1 MTPIIELKQ
10 VSFYYPEGVTPA
22 LTQID
27 LAVPAGGFVLVCGPS
42 GSGKSTLLKHMKSS
56 QIPFG
61 KGTGELLFKG
71 KDLETMELGECA
83 RSIGFV
89 GQNPDNQIVTDTV
102 WHELAFGLENLGV
115 PVEEIRKRTAE
126 TAQYFGMTEWFRQ
139 AVEALSGG
147 QKQMLNLASVMV
159 MQPEVLILDEPT
171 AQMDPI
177 GARRFFHT
185 LKGLQQEIGTTIIL
199 SEQRLEEVM
208 PLAQDLVYMEK
219 GQIVAQGPVQKSLKI
234 LADYEKIKNKPLA
247 METSFPVAL
256 RVYIKSR
263 EKEEETVP
271 VSVGQ
276 GRQWLSGKRV
286 VTSEHKETYEET
298 ETVITVQGVDFS
310 YEKGKKVLEHLD
322 WQVKKGSIYGLL
334 GGNGAGKTTLMKL
347 ICGILK
353 PRRGKIKTNGTVRYL
368 VQNPLSI
375 FTEITAED
383 ELAVCCGRDPKAVEE
398 MLEKMEL
405 TEFRE
410 QNPLDLSGG
419 QQQRLA
425 LGKVLL
431 TKPEILLLDEPTKGM
446 DGGFK
451 VKFGAMLRELKKQGI
466 TTVLVSHD
474 MEFCAEYAT
483 YCGLMFDR
491 EIISFGPTR
500 EFFAENVYY
509 TTAAARMTRGILRD
523 CLVAEDIMAALEKG
537 RA

>member
-71 KDLETMELGECA
+71 KDLETMELGESA

-139 AVEALSGG
+139 PVEALSGG

-219 GQIVAQGPVQKSLKI
+219 GQIVAQGPVQESLKI

-322 WQVKKGSIYGLL
+322 WQVRKGSIYGLL

-383 ELAVCCGRDPKAVEE
+383 ELAVCCSRDPKAVDE

-451 VKFGAMLRELKKQGI
+451 VKFGAMLGELKKQGI

-509 TTAAARMTRGILRD
+509 TTAAARMTRGILKD

>member
-71 KDLETMELGECA
+71 KDLETMELGESA

-139 AVEALSGG
+139 PVEALSGG

-208 PLAQDLVYMEK
+208 PLAQDLVYMEN
-219 GQIVAQGPVQKSLKI
+219 GQIVAQGPVQESLKI

-276 GRQWLSGKRV
+276 GHQWLSGKRV

-509 TTAAARMTRGILRD
+509 TTAAARMTRGILKD

>member
-71 KDLETMELGECA
+71 KDLETMELGESA

-139 AVEALSGG
+139 PVEALSGG

-208 PLAQDLVYMEK
+208 PLAQDLVYMEN
-219 GQIVAQGPVQKSLKI
+219 GQIVAQGPVQESLKI

-474 MEFCAEYAT
+474 MEFCAEHAT

-509 TTAAARMTRGILRD
+509 TTAAARMTRGILKD

>member
-10 VSFYYPEGVTPA
+10 VSFYYPEGVVPA
-22 LTQID
+22 LTQVD

-61 KGTGELLFKG
+61 RGTGELLFKG
-71 KDLETMELGECA
+71 KDLETMELGESA

-102 WHELAFGLENLGV
+102 WHELAFGLENMGV

-139 AVEALSGG
+139 PVEALSGG

-208 PLAQDLVYMEK
+208 PLAQDLVYMEN
-219 GQIVAQGPVQKSLKI
+219 GQIVAQGPVQESLKI

-256 RVYIKSR
+256 RVYMKSR
-263 EKEEETVP
+263 EKEEEIVP

-405 TEFRE
+405 TEFRG

-446 DGGFK
+446 DGDFK
-451 VKFGAMLRELKKQGI
+451 VKFGDMLRELKKQGI

-491 EIISFGPTR
+491 EIISGGPTR

-509 TTAAARMTRGILRD
+509 TTAAARMTRGILKD

>member
-22 LTQID
+22 LTQVD
-27 LAVPAGGFVLVCGPS
+27 LAVPTGGFVLVCGPS

-71 KDLETMELGECA
+71 KDLETMEQGESA

-139 AVEALSGG
+139 PVEALSGG

-208 PLAQDLVYMEK
+208 PLAQDLVYMEN
-219 GQIVAQGPVQKSLKI
+219 GQIVAQGPVQESLKI

-451 VKFGAMLRELKKQGI
+451 VKFGAMLGELKKQGI

-509 TTAAARMTRGILRD
+509 TTAAARMTRGILKD

>member
-10 VSFYYPEGVTPA
+10 VSFYYPEGVVPA
-22 LTQID
+22 LTQVD

-61 KGTGELLFKG
+61 RGTGELLFKG
-71 KDLETMELGECA
+71 KDLETMELGESA

-139 AVEALSGG
+139 PVEALSGG

-208 PLAQDLVYMEK
+208 PLAQDLVYMEN
-219 GQIVAQGPVQKSLKI
+219 GQIVAQGPVQESLKI

-256 RVYIKSR
+256 RVYMKSR
-263 EKEEETVP
+263 EKEEEIVP

-276 GRQWLSGKRV
+276 GRQWLSGKRAV
-286 VTSEHKETYEET
+286 IWEHKETYEET
-298 ETVITVQGVDFS
+298 ENVITVQGVDFS

-405 TEFRE
+405 TEFRG

-451 VKFGAMLRELKKQGI
+451 VKFGAMLGELKKQGI

-491 EIISFGPTR
+491 EIISGGPTR

-509 TTAAARMTRGILRD
+509 TTAAARMTRGILKD

>member
-71 KDLETMELGECA
+71 KDLETMELGESA

-139 AVEALSGG
+139 PVEALSGG

-185 LKGLQQEIGTTIIL
+185 LKGLQQEIGTTIIR

-208 PLAQDLVYMEK
+208 PLAQDLVYMEN
-219 GQIVAQGPVQKSLKI
+219 GQIVAQGPVQESLKI

-509 TTAAARMTRGILRD
+509 TTAAARMTRGILKD

>member
-22 LTQID
+22 LTQVD

-71 KDLETMELGECA
+71 KDLETMELGESA

-139 AVEALSGG
+139 PVEALSGG

-219 GQIVAQGPVQKSLKI
+219 GQIEAQGPVQESLKI

-256 RVYIKSR
+256 RVYMKSR
-263 EKEEETVP
+263 EREEETVP

-286 VTSEHKETYEET
+286 VTSEHKEAYEET
-298 ETVITVQGVDFS
+298 ENVITVQGVDFS

-353 PRRGKIKTNGTVRYL
+353 PRRGKIKTGGTVRYL

-383 ELAVCCGRDPKAVEE
+383 ELAVCCGRDAEAVDA

-446 DGGFK
+446 DGDFK
-451 VKFGAMLRELKKQGI
+451 VKFGAMLGELKKQGI

-483 YCGLMFDR
+483 HCGLMFDR
-491 EIISFGPTR
+491 EIISGGPTR

-509 TTAAARMTRGILRD
+509 TTAAARMTRGILKD
-523 CLVAEDIMAALEKG
+523 CLVAEDIMTALEKG

>member
-22 LTQID
+22 LTQVD

-71 KDLETMELGECA
+71 KDLETMELGESA

-139 AVEALSGG
+139 PVEALSGG

-219 GQIVAQGPVQKSLKI
+219 GQIVAQGPVQESLKI
-234 LADYEKIKNKPLA
+234 LADYEKINNKPLA
-247 METSFPVAL
+247 MEASFPVAL
-256 RVYIKSR
+256 RVYMKSR

-286 VTSEHKETYEET
+286 VTSEHKEAYEET
-298 ETVITVQGVDFS
+298 ENVITVQGVDFS

-353 PRRGKIKTNGTVRYL
+353 PRRGKIKTGGTVRYL

-383 ELAVCCGRDPKAVEE
+383 ELAVCCGRDAEAVDA

-451 VKFGAMLRELKKQGI
+451 VKFGAMLGELKKQGI

-491 EIISFGPTR
+491 EIISGGPTR

-509 TTAAARMTRGILRD
+509 TTAAARMTRGILKD
-523 CLVAEDIMAALEKG
+523 CLVAEDIMTALEKG

>member
-22 LTQID
+22 LTQVD
-27 LAVPAGGFVLVCGPS
+27 LAVPTGGFVLVCGPS

-71 KDLETMELGECA
+71 KDLETMELGESA

-139 AVEALSGG
+139 PVEALSGG

-219 GQIVAQGPVQKSLKI
+219 GQIVAQGPVQESLKI

-256 RVYIKSR
+256 RVYMKSR

-451 VKFGAMLRELKKQGI
+451 VKFGAMLGELKKQGI

-509 TTAAARMTRGILRD
+509 TTAAARMTRGILKD

>member
-71 KDLETMELGECA
+71 EDLETMELGESA

-139 AVEALSGG
+139 PVEALSGG

-208 PLAQDLVYMEK
+208 PLAQDLVYMEN
-219 GQIVAQGPVQKSLKI
+219 GQIVAQGPVQESLKI

-256 RVYIKSR
+256 RVYMKSR
-263 EKEEETVP
+263 EKEEEIVP

-451 VKFGAMLRELKKQGI
+451 VKFGAMLGELKKQGI

-509 TTAAARMTRGILRD
+509 TTAAARMTRGILKD

>member
-42 GSGKSTLLKHMKSS
+42 GSGKSTLLKHMTSS

-61 KGTGELLFKG
+61 RGTGELLFKG
-71 KDLETMELGECA
+71 KDLETMELGESA

-115 PVEEIRKRTAE
+115 PVEEIRKITAE

-139 AVEALSGG
+139 PVEALSGG

-208 PLAQDLVYMEK
+208 PLAQDLVYMEN

-263 EKEEETVP
+263 EKEEEIVP

-405 TEFRE
+405 TEFRG

-451 VKFGAMLRELKKQGI
+451 VKFGAMLGELKKQGI

-491 EIISFGPTR
+491 EIISGGPTR

-509 TTAAARMTRGILRD
+509 TTAAARMTRGILKD
-523 CLVAEDIMAALEKG
+523 CLVAEDIMTALEKG

>member
-71 KDLETMELGECA
+71 KDLETMELGESA

-139 AVEALSGG
+139 PVEALSGG

-208 PLAQDLVYMEK
+208 PLAQDLVYMEE
-219 GQIVAQGPVQKSLKI
+219 GQIVAQGPVQESLKI

-322 WQVKKGSIYGLL
+322 WQVRKGSIYGLL

-383 ELAVCCGRDPKAVEE
+383 ELAVCCSRDPKAVDE

-451 VKFGAMLRELKKQGI
+451 VKFGAMLGELKKQGI

-509 TTAAARMTRGILRD
+509 TTAAARMTRGILKD

>member
-10 VSFYYPEGVTPA
+10 VSFYYPEGAVPA
-22 LTQID
+22 LTQVD

-61 KGTGELLFKG
+61 RGTGELLFKG
-71 KDLETMELGECA
+71 KDLETMELGESA

-139 AVEALSGG
+139 PVEALSGG

-208 PLAQDLVYMEK
+208 PLAQDLVYMEN
-219 GQIVAQGPVQKSLKI
+219 GQIVAQGPVQESLKI

-256 RVYIKSR
+256 RVYMKSR
-263 EKEEETVP
+263 EKEEEIVP

-276 GRQWLSGKRV
+276 GRQWLSGKRAV
-286 VTSEHKETYEET
+286 IWEHKETYEET

-383 ELAVCCGRDPKAVEE
+383 ELAVCCGRNPEAVEA

-405 TEFRE
+405 TEFRG

-451 VKFGAMLRELKKQGI
+451 VKFGAMLGELKKQGI

-491 EIISFGPTR
+491 EIISGGPTR

-509 TTAAARMTRGILRD
+509 TTAAARMTRGILKD
-523 CLVAEDIMAALEKG
+523 CLVAEDIMTALEKG

>member
-71 KDLETMELGECA
+71 KDLETMELGESA

-139 AVEALSGG
+139 PVEALSGG

-451 VKFGAMLRELKKQGI
+451 VKFGAMLGELKKQGI

-509 TTAAARMTRGILRD
+509 TTAAARMTRGILKD

>member
-22 LTQID
+22 LTQVH

-71 KDLETMELGECA
+71 KDLETMELGESA

-139 AVEALSGG
+139 PVEALSGG

-219 GQIVAQGPVQKSLKI
+219 GQIVAQGPVQESLKI

-256 RVYIKSR
+256 RVYMKSR

-286 VTSEHKETYEET
+286 VTSEHKEAYEET
-298 ETVITVQGVDFS
+298 ENVITVQGVDFS

-353 PRRGKIKTNGTVRYL
+353 PRRGKIKTGGTVRYL

-383 ELAVCCGRDPKAVEE
+383 ELAVCCGRDAEAVDA

-451 VKFGAMLRELKKQGI
+451 VKFGDMLGKLKKQGI

-483 YCGLMFDR
+483 HCGLMFDR
-491 EIISFGPTR
+491 EIISGGPTR

-509 TTAAARMTRGILRD
+509 TTAAARMTRGILKD
-523 CLVAEDIMAALEKG
+523 CLVAEDIMTALEKG

>member
-71 KDLETMELGECA
+71 KDLETMELGESA

-139 AVEALSGG
+139 PVEALSGG

-208 PLAQDLVYMEK
+208 PLAQDLVYMEN
-219 GQIVAQGPVQKSLKI
+219 GQIVAQGPVQESLKI
-234 LADYEKIKNKPLA
+234 LADCEKIKNKPLA

-509 TTAAARMTRGILRD
+509 TTAAARMTRGILKD

>member
-71 KDLETMELGECA
+71 KDLETMELGESA

-139 AVEALSGG
+139 PVEALSGG
-147 QKQMLNLASVMV
+147 QKQRLNLASVMV

-208 PLAQDLVYMEK
+208 PLAQDLVYMEN
-219 GQIVAQGPVQKSLKI
+219 GQIVAQGPVQESLKI

-509 TTAAARMTRGILRD
+509 TTAAARMTRGILKD

>member
-22 LTQID
+22 LTQVD

-61 KGTGELLFKG
+61 KGIGELLFKG
-71 KDLETMELGECA
+71 KDLETMELGESA

-139 AVEALSGG
+139 PVEALSGG

-219 GQIVAQGPVQKSLKI
+219 GQIVAQGPVQESLKI
-234 LADYEKIKNKPLA
+234 LADYEKINNKPLA
-247 METSFPVAL
+247 MEASFPVAL
-256 RVYIKSR
+256 RVYMKSR

-286 VTSEHKETYEET
+286 VTSEYKEAYEET
-298 ETVITVQGVDFS
+298 ENVITVQGVDFS

-353 PRRGKIKTNGTVRYL
+353 PRRGKIKTGGTVRYL

-383 ELAVCCGRDPKAVEE
+383 ELAVCCGRDAEAVDA

-446 DGGFK
+446 DGDFK
-451 VKFGAMLRELKKQGI
+451 VKFGDMLGELKKQGI

-483 YCGLMFDR
+483 HCGLMFDR
-491 EIISFGPTR
+491 EIISGGPTR

-509 TTAAARMTRGILRD
+509 TTAAARMTRGILKD
-523 CLVAEDIMAALEKG
+523 CLVAEDIMTALEKG

>member
-71 KDLETMELGECA
+71 KDLETMELGESA

-89 GQNPDNQIVTDTV
+89 GQNPDNQIMTDTV

-139 AVEALSGG
+139 PVEALSGG

-208 PLAQDLVYMEK
+208 PLAQDLVYMEN
-219 GQIVAQGPVQKSLKI
+219 GQIVAQGPVQESLKI

-509 TTAAARMTRGILRD
+509 TTAAARMTRGILKD

>member
-10 VSFYYPEGVTPA
+10 VSFYYPEGVVPA
-22 LTQID
+22 LTQVD

-61 KGTGELLFKG
+61 RGTGELLFKG
-71 KDLETMELGECA
+71 KDLETMELGESA
-83 RSIGFV
+83 RSVGFV

-139 AVEALSGG
+139 PVEALSGG

-208 PLAQDLVYMEK
+208 PLAQDLVYMEN
-219 GQIVAQGPVQKSLKI
+219 GQIVAQGPVQESLKI

-256 RVYIKSR
+256 RVYMKSR
-263 EKEEETVP
+263 EKEEEIVP

-276 GRQWLSGKRV
+276 GRQWLSGKRAV
-286 VTSEHKETYEET
+286 IWEHKETYEET
-298 ETVITVQGVDFS
+298 ENVITVQGVDFS

-383 ELAVCCGRDPKAVEE
+383 ELAVCCGRDPEAVEA

-405 TEFRE
+405 TEFRG

-451 VKFGAMLRELKKQGI
+451 VKFGAMLGELKKQGI

-491 EIISFGPTR
+491 EIISGGPTR

-509 TTAAARMTRGILRD
+509 TTAAVRMTRGILKD
-523 CLVAEDIMAALEKG
+523 CLVAEDIMTALEKG

>member
-71 KDLETMELGECA
+71 KDLETMELGESA

-139 AVEALSGG
+139 PVEALSGG

-208 PLAQDLVYMEK
+208 PLAQDLVYMEN
-219 GQIVAQGPVQKSLKI
+219 GQIVAQGLVQESLKI

-509 TTAAARMTRGILRD
+509 TTAAARMTRGILKD

>member
-71 KDLETMELGECA
+71 KDLETMELGESA

-139 AVEALSGG
+139 PVEALSGG

-219 GQIVAQGPVQKSLKI
+219 GQIVAQGPVQESLKI

-256 RVYIKSR
+256 RVYMKSR

-509 TTAAARMTRGILRD
+509 TTAAARMTRGILKD

>member
-71 KDLETMELGECA
+71 KDLETMELGESA

-139 AVEALSGG
+139 PVEALSGG

-234 LADYEKIKNKPLA
+234 LADL
-247 METSFPVAL
+247 F
-256 RVYIKSR
+256 SR
-263 EKEEETVP
+263 
-271 VSVGQ
+271 
-276 GRQWLSGKRV
+276 R
-286 VTSEHKETYEET
+286 
-298 ETVITVQGVDFS
+298 
-310 YEKGKKVLEHLD
+310 
-322 WQVKKGSIYGLL
+322 
-334 GGNGAGKTTLMKL
+334 
-347 ICGILK
+347 
-353 PRRGKIKTNGTVRYL
+353 
-368 VQNPLSI
+368 
-375 FTEITAED
+375 
-383 ELAVCCGRDPKAVEE
+383 
-398 MLEKMEL
+398 
-405 TEFRE
+405 
-410 QNPLDLSGG
+410 
-419 QQQRLA
+419 
-425 LGKVLL
+425 
-431 TKPEILLLDEPTKGM
+431 
-446 DGGFK
+446 
-451 VKFGAMLRELKKQGI
+451 
-466 TTVLVSHD
+466 
-474 MEFCAEYAT
+474 FC
-483 YCGLMFDR
+483 
-491 EIISFGPTR
+491 
-500 EFFAENVYY
+500 
-509 TTAAARMTRGILRD
+509 
-523 CLVAEDIMAALEKG
+523 
-537 RA
+537 

>member
-71 KDLETMELGECA
+71 KDLETMELGESA

-139 AVEALSGG
+139 PVEALSGG

-219 GQIVAQGPVQKSLKI
+219 GQIVAQGPVQESLKI

-276 GRQWLSGKRV
+276 GRQWLSGKRF

-347 ICGILK
+347 ICGIMK

-451 VKFGAMLRELKKQGI
+451 VKFGAMLGELKKQGI

-509 TTAAARMTRGILRD
+509 TTAAARMTRGILKD

>member
-71 KDLETMELGECA
+71 KDLETMELGESA

-139 AVEALSGG
+139 PVEALSGG

-208 PLAQDLVYMEK
+208 PLAQDLVYMEN
-219 GQIVAQGPVQKSLKI
+219 GQIVAQGPVQESLKI

-276 GRQWLSGKRV
+276 GRQWLSGKRA

-451 VKFGAMLRELKKQGI
+451 VKFGAMLGELKKQGI

-509 TTAAARMTRGILRD
+509 TTAAARMTRGILKD

>member
-10 VSFYYPEGVTPA
+10 VSFYYPEGVVPA
-22 LTQID
+22 LTQVD

-61 KGTGELLFKG
+61 RGTGELLFKG
-71 KDLETMELGECA
+71 KDLETMELGESA

-139 AVEALSGG
+139 PVEALSGG

-208 PLAQDLVYMEK
+208 PLAQDLVYMEN
-219 GQIVAQGPVQKSLKI
+219 GQIVAQGPVQESLKI

-256 RVYIKSR
+256 RVYMKSR
-263 EKEEETVP
+263 EKEEEIVP

-276 GRQWLSGKRV
+276 GRQWLSGKRAV
-286 VTSEHKETYEET
+286 IWEHKETYEET
-298 ETVITVQGVDFS
+298 ENVITVQGVDFS
-310 YEKGKKVLEHLD
+310 YEKGKKVLEYLD

-383 ELAVCCGRDPKAVEE
+383 ELAVCCGRDPEAVEA

-405 TEFRE
+405 TEFRG

-446 DGGFK
+446 DGDFK
-451 VKFGAMLRELKKQGI
+451 VKFGDMLRELKKQGI

-474 MEFCAEYAT
+474 MEFCAEYTT

-491 EIISFGPTR
+491 EIISGGPTR

-509 TTAAARMTRGILRD
+509 TTAAARMTRGILKD

>member
-56 QIPFG
+56 QVPFG

-71 KDLETMELGECA
+71 KDLETMELGESA

-139 AVEALSGG
+139 PVEALSGG

-208 PLAQDLVYMEK
+208 PLAQELVYMEK
-219 GQIVAQGPVQKSLKI
+219 GQIVAQGPVQESLKI

-451 VKFGAMLRELKKQGI
+451 VKFGAMLGELKKQGI

-509 TTAAARMTRGILRD
+509 TTAAARMTRGILKD

>member
-1 MTPIIELKQ
+1 MLMSLQLI
-10 VSFYYPEGVTPA
+10 Y
-22 LTQID
+22 
-27 LAVPAGGFVLVCGPS
+27 GPS

-71 KDLETMELGECA
+71 KDLETMELGESA

-139 AVEALSGG
+139 PVEALSGG

-208 PLAQDLVYMEK
+208 PLAQDLVYMEN
-219 GQIVAQGPVQKSLKI
+219 GQIVAQGPVQESLKI

-353 PRRGKIKTNGTVRYL
+353 PRRGK
-368 VQNPLSI
+368 
-375 FTEITAED
+375 
-383 ELAVCCGRDPKAVEE
+383 
-398 MLEKMEL
+398 
-405 TEFRE
+405 
-410 QNPLDLSGG
+410 
-419 QQQRLA
+419 
-425 LGKVLL
+425 
-431 TKPEILLLDEPTKGM
+431 
-446 DGGFK
+446 
-451 VKFGAMLRELKKQGI
+451 
-466 TTVLVSHD
+466 
-474 MEFCAEYAT
+474 
-483 YCGLMFDR
+483 
-491 EIISFGPTR
+491 
-500 EFFAENVYY
+500 
-509 TTAAARMTRGILRD
+509 
-523 CLVAEDIMAALEKG
+523 
-537 RA
+537 

>member
-56 QIPFG
+56 LIPFG

-71 KDLETMELGECA
+71 KDLETMELGESA

-139 AVEALSGG
+139 PVEALSGG

-208 PLAQDLVYMEK
+208 PLAQDLVYMEN
-219 GQIVAQGPVQKSLKI
+219 GQIVAQGPVQESLKI

-451 VKFGAMLRELKKQGI
+451 VKFGAMLGELKKQGI

-509 TTAAARMTRGILRD
+509 TTAAARMTRGILKD

>member
-22 LTQID
+22 LTQVD

-71 KDLETMELGECA
+71 KDLETMELGESA

-139 AVEALSGG
+139 PVEALSGG

-219 GQIVAQGPVQKSLKI
+219 GQIVAQGPVQESLKI

-256 RVYIKSR
+256 RVYMKSR
-263 EKEEETVP
+263 EKEAETVP

-276 GRQWLSGKRV
+276 GRQWLSGKRAV
-286 VTSEHKETYEET
+286 ASEHKEAYEET
-298 ETVITVQGVDFS
+298 ENVITVQGVDFS

-451 VKFGAMLRELKKQGI
+451 VKFGAMLGELKKQGI

-491 EIISFGPTR
+491 EIISGGPTR

-509 TTAAARMTRGILRD
+509 TTAAARMTRGILKD

>member
-71 KDLETMELGECA
+71 KDLETMELGESA

-139 AVEALSGG
+139 PVEALSGG

-219 GQIVAQGPVQKSLKI
+219 GQIVAQGPVQESLKI

-276 GRQWLSGKRV
+276 GRQWLSGKRF

-451 VKFGAMLRELKKQGI
+451 VKFGAMLGELKKQGI

-509 TTAAARMTRGILRD
+509 TTAAARMTRGILKD

>member
-71 KDLETMELGECA
+71 KDLETMELGESA

-139 AVEALSGG
+139 PVEALSGG

-219 GQIVAQGPVQKSLKI
+219 GQIVAQGPVQESLKI

-310 YEKGKKVLEHLD
+310 YKKEKKVLEHLD

-451 VKFGAMLRELKKQGI
+451 VKFGAMLGELKKQGI

-509 TTAAARMTRGILRD
+509 TTAAARMTRGILKD

>member
-42 GSGKSTLLKHMKSS
+42 GSGKSTLLKHMKNS

-71 KDLETMELGECA
+71 KDLETMELGESA

-139 AVEALSGG
+139 PVEALSGG

-509 TTAAARMTRGILRD
+509 TTAAARMTRGILKD

>member
-71 KDLETMELGECA
+71 KDLETMELGESA

-139 AVEALSGG
+139 PVEALSGG

-208 PLAQDLVYMEK
+208 PLAQDLVYMEN
-219 GQIVAQGPVQKSLKI
+219 GQIVAQGPVQESLKI

-491 EIISFGPTR
+491 EIISFDPTR

-509 TTAAARMTRGILRD
+509 TTAAARMTRGILKD